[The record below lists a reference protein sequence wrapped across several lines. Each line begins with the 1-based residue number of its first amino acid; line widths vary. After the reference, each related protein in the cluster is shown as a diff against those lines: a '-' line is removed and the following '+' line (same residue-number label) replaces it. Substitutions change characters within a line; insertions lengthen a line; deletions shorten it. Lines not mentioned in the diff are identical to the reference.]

1 MEDGKEDFTTDSFPS
16 LVFLSARLVYYI
28 NLNCMYNLEK
38 TVVDTYY
45 CQCLKYSGCR
55 KPNGVM
61 DYCDICSLSIKHCP
75 YDNEKNYRVKDLI
88 NKHIELVD
96 DFTKYNPDIYV
107 GDYESKTF
115 EAVFSIWSFY
125 NSVFVVCLL
134 KKIPFINH
142 SFIYRHNGILSTNT
156 RIKKLF
162 SAVV

>member
-1 MEDGKEDFTTDSFPS
+1 MEGGKEDSTTNNFPS

-45 CQCLKYSGCR
+45 CKCLEYSGCR

-61 DYCDICSLSIKHCP
+61 DYCDICSLAIKHCP

-96 DFTKYNPDIYV
+96 DFKKYKPVIYV

-115 EAVFSIWSFY
+115 EPVFSIWSCY
-125 NSVFVVCLL
+125 NSVCNGL
-134 KKIPFINH
+134 FIKQKT
-142 SFIYRHNGILSTNT
+142 FY
-156 RIKKLF
+156 
-162 SAVV
+162 